1 MTQLIHY
8 STHTYST
15 QPPNSLN
22 RINSFLSTLNHP
34 LDGKVILLPN
44 MTSPIQS
51 ILTLRK
57 GYACTFVSN
66 PGPEEN
72 TCIVCQELH
81 NTKEGCRA
89 VRLTC
94 GHVVGLECFEKCIIQ
109 WPNKCTTFKGWSHHI
124 PIKWEHRG
132 WMEKTLAWLF
142 STPFVRE
149 MDDIVTG
156 SPPLLY
162 ESCSKTP
169 YPHAGGMSLSSTLKF
184 WAPFT
189 LSAIVNMLLILL
201 VAVGILAIL
210 VLPIVALVSPR
221 HADRFWVDE
230 GGSAI
235 VYTLHLGTL
244 AAVCISL
251 MHSALVF

>member
-1 MTQLIHY
+1 MYVHLRLSLSRHLCFTSRTSQITWISSHITVSQLIH
-8 STHTYST
+8 YST

-22 RINSFLSTLNHP
+22 RINSFIPTLNRT

-44 MTSPIQS
+44 MTSPFQS
-51 ILTLRK
+51 ILTSRK
-57 GYACTFVSN
+57 GYAYTFVSN

-72 TCIVCQELH
+72 TCIVCQEVH

-94 GHVVGLECFEKCIIQ
+94 GHVVGLECFETYIIQ
-109 WPNKCTTFKGWSHHI
+109 WPNKCTTSQGWSHHI
-124 PIKWEHRG
+124 PIKWEQRG
-132 WMEKTLAWLF
+132 WTMKTLAWLF

-169 YPHAGGMSLSSTLKF
+169 YPHAGGRSLSSTIKF
-184 WAPFT
+184 SAQYT
-189 LSAIVNMLLILL
+189 LTTIFNMLLILL
-201 VAVGILAIL
+201 VVAGILAIL
-210 VLPIVALVSPR
+210 TLPIV
-221 HADRFWVDE
+221 
-230 GGSAI
+230 
-235 VYTLHLGTL
+235 T
-244 AAVCISL
+244 
-251 MHSALVF
+251 